1 MLLHW
6 SDSPNNFWWLS
17 RSPIYVF
24 IFQENLSGP
33 PLILPK
39 FSAIPHFAF
48 SVTTDPPFCSPKI
61 KWSPLNPPPPNPQA
75 IKMTGPLGSISA
87 PLSVLV
93 EQRLKE
99 PAFLS
104 VRFSPGMSQGS
115 LLGPTISEMTY
126 ENSKEISVPIVDYCQ
141 QGSPRTVKRKWS
153 L

>member
-1 MLLHW
+1 
-6 SDSPNNFWWLS
+6 
-17 RSPIYVF
+17 
-24 IFQENLSGP
+24 
-33 PLILPK
+33 
-39 FSAIPHFAF
+39 
-48 SVTTDPPFCSPKI
+48 
-61 KWSPLNPPPPNPQA
+61 
-75 IKMTGPLGSISA
+75 MTGPLGSISA